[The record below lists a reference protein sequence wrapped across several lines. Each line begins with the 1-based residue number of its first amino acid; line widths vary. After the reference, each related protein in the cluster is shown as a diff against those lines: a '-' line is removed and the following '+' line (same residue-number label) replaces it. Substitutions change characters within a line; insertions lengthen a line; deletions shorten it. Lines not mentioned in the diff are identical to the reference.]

1 MPRSE
6 WLQSPSSSRFHC
18 LGLVTLFTD
27 FEWSRWMGRN
37 GRVAAETAF
46 TWEAIADQDFSG
58 LSFLTRLEV
67 VLSDFRCHRLRTVSA
82 NRSKSPLLTAI
93 PHTRFACDGLHCTT
107 HLFWAEEG
115 FSGKNRPVRIDQK
128 RLVLFT
134 HSRPKRYLNRCSR
147 PAGAQTRGRREGG
160 SSHQRV
166 PQHLRNDSIQSPA
179 MSFPWPEHILRV
191 QLESLRLIVPV
202 LRPLA
207 ETACEFRKEHL
218 PMFKA
223 MRVGR
228 LWTYYFIV
236 SSP

>member
-67 VLSDFRCHRLRTVSA
+67 VLSDFRCHRLWTVSA

-107 HLFWAEEG
+107 HPFWAEEG
-115 FSGKNRPVRIDQK
+115 FSGANRPVRIDQK
-128 RLVLFT
+128 RLILFSHT
-134 HSRPKRYLNRCSR
+134 RSQTVPQSMFSAFRRSDSRP
-147 PAGAQTRGRREGG
+147 QGRRIK
-160 SSHQRV
+160 SSKSCAASKKRFNTV
-166 PQHLRNDSIQSPA
+166 
-179 MSFPWPEHILRV
+179 
-191 QLESLRLIVPV
+191 SL
-202 LRPLA
+202 
-207 ETACEFRKEHL
+207 
-218 PMFKA
+218 
-223 MRVGR
+223 
-228 LWTYYFIV
+228 
-236 SSP
+236 